1 MRRKVCSHSFFSEGR
16 DPLWLFTASTES
28 TGEGQRKEGY
38 RDGEGGLVGESKW
51 ETEEEGRNQKKSR
64 EVRINQAPIV
74 TSAGI
79 LSFFTFCEWRSA
91 QFKRTNCIPNS
102 AVISAF
108 SLGFCGSDGRQ
119 RPIKGRVSG
128 EAQLQAKRGPPCS
141 QPLQRDPLCAAR
153 IPTHIPWCDG
163 NQCQKYTSLLHPLM
177 QSLFFALNH
186 LN

>member
-1 MRRKVCSHSFFSEGR
+1 MILFDCSQQAQRAQGR
-16 DPLWLFTASTES
+16 DSVRKDTEM
-28 TGEGQRKEGY
+28 ER
-38 RDGEGGLVGESKW
+38 GGLLSKW